1 MINYKFR
8 LITLPVYDKDGLE
21 TLERTIKD
29 IRRVAE
35 KTAHT
40 FLFDDKNI
48 EVEAIQAQEEI
59 LVTITSGKTILVQAK
74 YTGDFYITFIGS
86 SVRLSK
92 DEQGF

>member
-21 TLERTIKD
+21 TLERTIRD
-29 IRRVAE
+29 IRRIAE
-35 KTAHT
+35 KTTHT
-40 FLFDDKNI
+40 FLFDDENI
-48 EVEAIQAQEEI
+48 EVETIQAQKEI

-92 DEQGF
+92 DERGF